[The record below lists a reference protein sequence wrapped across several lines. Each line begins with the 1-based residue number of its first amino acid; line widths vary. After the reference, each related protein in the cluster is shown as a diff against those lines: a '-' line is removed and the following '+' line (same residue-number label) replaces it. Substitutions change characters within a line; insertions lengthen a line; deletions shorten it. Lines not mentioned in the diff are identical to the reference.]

1 MPATKRV
8 VYSVDSEVAARFE
21 TAFKGRERSRAIERL
36 MLRALIER
44 ERDVVAA
51 ARLVESD
58 PSFAEAA
65 AVSEWADAQ
74 AVDVLSRR

>member
-8 VYSVDSEVAARFE
+8 VYSVDSEVAARFGA
-21 TAFKGRERSRAIERL
+21 TFKGRERSRAIERL
-36 MLRALIER
+36 MLRALAER
-44 ERDVVAA
+44 ESEVAA
-51 ARLVESD
+51 AAKLVETD

-74 AVDVLSRR
+74 AVDLLSRR